1 MSKIALS
8 VILDVNLVNYMMH
21 LAYPWL
27 NAIILTE
34 LGI

>member
-1 MSKIALS
+1 MAKIALS

-21 LAYPWL
+21 LAYSFL
-27 NAIILTE
+27 NAIMLTE